1 MTPQER
7 FAQNL
12 RRRRVAVGI
21 SQEEL
26 GERTELHRTEIS
38 LLERAGREPR
48 FATLL
53 KLARGARARRPNEL
67 CEGTGWDHEKRR
79 FTVEDPPRRLS
90 ARAGRDLHPGRA
102 CFSSRGPRSRDE
114 KRVEAG
120 RRRLRVG
127 AFGDRVVTNAIPAQH
142 QVLLCHPKAVSPS
155 E

>member
-1 MTPQER
+1 LTPQER

-53 KLARGARARRPNEL
+53 KLCGALDTTPNDL
-67 CEGTGWDHEKRR
+67 CAGTGWDFVKRV
-79 FTVEDPPRRLS
+79 FTVEPP
-90 ARAGRDLHPGRA
+90 AAD
-102 CFSSRGPRSRDE
+102 
-114 KRVEAG
+114 
-120 RRRLRVG
+120 
-127 AFGDRVVTNAIPAQH
+127 
-142 QVLLCHPKAVSPS
+142 
-155 E
+155 

>member
-12 RRRRVAVGI
+12 RRRRVEVGI

-53 KLARGARARRPNEL
+53 KLAGALGSTPNDL
-67 CEGTGWDHEKRR
+67 CAGTGWNHERR
-79 FTVEDPPRRLS
+79 VFTVEDPL
-90 ARAGRDLHPGRA
+90 RD
-102 CFSSRGPRSRDE
+102 
-114 KRVEAG
+114 
-120 RRRLRVG
+120 
-127 AFGDRVVTNAIPAQH
+127 
-142 QVLLCHPKAVSPS
+142 
-155 E
+155 